1 MKTIIALAL
10 VVAVGG
16 CGATGG
22 FVGSPHAM
30 GGVLSTPF
38 GDAIGVPNAMPSGDQ
53 VLSSYVHPDG
63 SREDMRSAYII
74 KPDGTMI
81 VTGPWVEYMALSQLC
96 MRAPN
101 ARACGG
107 PPPGMLAAFE

>member
-1 MKTIIALAL
+1 MTRWVLIILALAL
-10 VVAVGG
+10 AG
-16 CGATGG
+16 CTAEGG
-22 FVGSPHAM
+22 FSGSPHAM
-30 GGVLSTPF
+30 GGVLSTPL
-38 GDAIGVPNAMPSGDQ
+38 GDAIGVPNAMPSDQ
-53 VLSSYVHPDG
+53 MPLSSFIRPDG

-101 ARACGG
+101 ALACGG
-107 PPPGMLAAFE
+107 GQPQE